1 VGNVSLMLQVT
12 ILFLLIIG
20 LPSLRGRDSNRNA
33 SPHGYYT
40 ILALVLHTI
49 LTIMIMVPTFS
60 NGIGELSNLPPLYL
74 INVVSHAILGTIAEV
89 MGLIIIF
96 YWVLKSPKK
105 MQCVKMRRWMMP
117 LFIIW
122 VISLINGALIH
133 IVGMF

>member
-1 VGNVSLMLQVT
+1 
-12 ILFLLIIG
+12 
-20 LPSLRGRDSNRNA
+20 
-33 SPHGYYT
+33 
-40 ILALVLHTI
+40 
-49 LTIMIMVPTFS
+49 MIMVPTFS

-74 INVVSHAILGTIAEV
+74 FNVLSHAVLGTIAEI

-117 LFIIW
+117 LFVIW